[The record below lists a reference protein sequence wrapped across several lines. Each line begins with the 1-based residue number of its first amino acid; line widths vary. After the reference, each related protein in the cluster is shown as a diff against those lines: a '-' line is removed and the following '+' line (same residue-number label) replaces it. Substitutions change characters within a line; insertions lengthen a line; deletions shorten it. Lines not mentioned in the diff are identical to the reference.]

1 MDEDKLLKTF
11 KLLLKIEDIEIIKYV
26 LESLI
31 EELEDIN
38 NQDNKI

>member
-38 NQDNKI
+38 NQDKKI